1 MLYINILHQRNTPMA
16 NFFPSLEIINQLTVK
31 PTEGE
36 SFLLNKLA
44 QELDDT
50 FDVYFNPY
58 LDGDRPD
65 FLILKKGHGAII
77 IEVKDWDMSNYFI
90 DKNNHWRTNHNPKIR
105 TSAPM
110 QQAFKYKSHLFELH
124 IPSLG
129 FSNILNSNFYKTI
142 QCFVYLHTTTKDRLS
157 ALYDRPIN
165 EVKQLINSANGQRYS
180 SKKYQLERDRFN
192 TFAQDNISSLIKKIN
207 NLKKNPI
214 FQDHIYDDFTKILI
228 PPKHLEEQGHYY
240 TFDKYQN
247 KLLDSVPNTKMK
259 IRGVAGSGKTTL
271 LAEKAARAFKRHN
284 STVLVLTYNLAL
296 RNLIRDKIKKAFRF
310 NNLEFDNKSIEISNY
325 HYFFKSQLNNL
336 GIPFPT
342 SGDQDEDLE
351 NFENNE
357 IFDLDFQ
364 EKSNAEIIG
373 LSSKDLFEIE
383 KNARDEKQV
392 LDDFFEKVFK
402 TDLFK
407 EANEKPIKY
416 QTIFIDEVQD
426 FEVEWLEIIISNFLA
441 EDGEMVLFGDQN
453 QNIYN
458 RLINKQDYPV
468 TRGFGHWKN
477 LKISHRQDDK
487 AFADLCNAYK
497 DTFLKEYPDQLEHD
511 IIENLAF
518 SFSDKKYLQIP
529 LADSVQA
536 IYDFIVQTFQTLS
549 ISPNDIAILSSKID
563 FLRNLQ
569 NNFKFQRTDR
579 TFETPSEYEIIQK
592 NFDGKVETFLKKK
605 AQLEEKLHSCH
616 PSDINHIRSD
626 IQKLTS
632 YMKNTARQKL
642 KALDEFRKLKKRHF
656 NANSGLMKIATT
668 HSFKGFEAD
677 TTFLIIQPNDSP
689 EIVYAG
695 LTRAANN
702 LYIIDLDTSNVYKN
716 FFEKQLS

>member
-1 MLYINILHQRNTPMA
+1 MA
-16 NFFPSLEIINQLTVK
+16 NFFPSLEIIDQLTVK
-31 PTEGE
+31 PTKGE
-36 SFLLNKLA
+36 SFLLNTLA

-77 IEVKDWDMSNYFI
+77 IEVKDWDMSNYFV
-90 DKNNHWRTNHNPKIR
+90 DKNNHWRTTHNPKIR

-129 FSNILNSNFYKTI
+129 FANILNSNFYKTI
-142 QCFVYLHTTTKDRLS
+142 QCFVYIHTTTKDRLS
-157 ALYDRPIN
+157 ALYNSPIN
-165 EVKQLINSANGQRYS
+165 EVKQLINSANEQRYS
-180 SKKYQLERDRFN
+180 SKKYQLERDKFN

-207 NLKKNPI
+207 SLKKNLI

-228 PPKHLEEQGHYY
+228 PPKHFEEQGHYY

-247 KLLDSVPNTKMK
+247 KLLDSIPNTKMK

-271 LAEKAARAFKRHN
+271 LAEKTARAFKRHD

-310 NNLEFDNKSIEISNY
+310 NNLDFNNKSIEISNY

-357 IFDLDFQ
+357 ILDLDFQ
-364 EKSNAEIIG
+364 EQSNAEINGI
-373 LSSKDLFEIE
+373 SSKDLFEIE
-383 KNARDEKQV
+383 KNARNEKLV
-392 LDDFFEKVFK
+392 LEDFFETVFK
-402 TDLFK
+402 TDHFK

-487 AFADLCNAYK
+487 AFVDLCNAYK

-511 IIENLAF
+511 IIEDLAF

-529 LADSVQA
+529 QADSVQTT
-536 IYDFIVQTFQTLS
+536 YDFILETLKTLS
-549 ISPNDIAILSSKID
+549 ISPNDIAILSSKIE

-569 NNFKFQRTDR
+569 NNFKFQRTDS
-579 TFETPSEYEIIQK
+579 TFETPTEYEMIQK
-592 NFDGKVETFLKKK
+592 NFDGKVENFLKKK
-605 AQLEEKLHSCH
+605 AQLEEKLQSCH
-616 PSDINHIRSD
+616 PSDINHIHSE

-632 YMKNTARQKL
+632 YMKNAAKQKL

-656 NANSGLMKIATT
+656 NANSGLMKIAIT
-668 HSFKGFEAD
+668 HSFKGFETD

-695 LTRAANN
+695 LTRTANN

>member
-1 MLYINILHQRNTPMA
+1 MLYINNLHQTNTHMA
-16 NFFPSLEIINQLTVK
+16 NFFPSLEIIDQLTVK

-36 SFLLNKLA
+36 SFLLNRLA

-192 TFAQDNISSLIKKIN
+192 TFAQDNIFSLIKKIN
-207 NLKKNPI
+207 SLKKNPI

-228 PPKHLEEQGHYY
+228 PPKHFEEQGHYY

-247 KLLDSVPNTKMK
+247 KLLDSIQNTKMK

-271 LAEKAARAFKRHN
+271 LAEKTARAFKRHN

-310 NNLEFDNKSIEISNY
+310 NALDFDNKSIEISNY

-336 GIPFPT
+336 GIPFPDF
-342 SGDQDEDLE
+342 DQKEDDNE
-351 NFENNE
+351 NIN
-357 IFDLDFQ
+357 IFDLDFNERPDAKVQ
-364 EKSNAEIIG
+364 G
-373 LSSKDLFEIE
+373 LSSQDLFEIE
-383 KNARDEKQV
+383 KNARDEKLA
-392 LDDFFEKVFK
+392 LDAFFAIVFK
-402 TDLFK
+402 TDFFK
-407 EANEKPIKY
+407 ERVEDTIKY
-416 QTIFIDEVQD
+416 QTIFIDEIQD

-441 EDGEMVLFGDQN
+441 EDGEVVLLGDQN
-453 QNIYN
+453 QNIYH
-458 RLINKQDYPV
+458 REINKKEFPI
-468 TRGFGHWKN
+468 TKGFGHWKS
-477 LKISHRQDDK
+477 LKISHRQNEK
-487 AFADLCNAYK
+487 AFADLCNHYK
-497 DTFLKEYPDQLEHD
+497 SKFLNEYTDQLEHD
-511 IIENLAF
+511 IVENLEF
-518 SFSDKKYLQIP
+518 SFSEMQYIKIESSD
-529 LADSVQA
+529 AMHAV
-536 IYDFIVQTFQTLS
+536 YDFIYKKIKALNV
-549 ISPNDIAILSSKID
+549 SPNDIAILSSKID
-563 FLRNLQ
+563 FLRGIQ
-569 NNFKFQRTDR
+569 QHFDHHQKTDS
-579 TFETPSEYEIIQK
+579 TFESQNEYQKIQEI
-592 NFDGKVETFLKKK
+592 FDNRISKFLSNK
-605 AQLEEKLHSCH
+605 AQLEKRLQICH
-616 PSDINHIRSD
+616 AHEVGQITSEIN
-626 IQKLTS
+626 
-632 YMKNTARQKL
+632 KL
-642 KALDEFRKLKKRHF
+642 KTYIKNAAKEKIKKIDELRKLKKRHF
-656 NANSGLMKIATT
+656 NANSGLTKIATT
-668 HSFKGFEAD
+668 HSFKGFEANSV
-677 TTFLIIQPNDSP
+677 FLIIQPDDSS
-689 EIVYAG
+689 EVVYAG
-695 LTRAANN
+695 LTRSSEN
-702 LYIIDLDTSNVYKN
+702 LYIIDLDTTNIYQE
-716 FFEKQLS
+716 FFQKEIT